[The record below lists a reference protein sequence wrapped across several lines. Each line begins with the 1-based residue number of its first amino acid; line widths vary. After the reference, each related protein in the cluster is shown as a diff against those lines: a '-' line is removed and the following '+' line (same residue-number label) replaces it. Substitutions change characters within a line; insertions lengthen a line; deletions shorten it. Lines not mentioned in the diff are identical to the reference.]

1 MSTPDTLMLA
11 SRIFSALALTSA
23 LIFPVS
29 GFAQSFTFA
38 AIGDVPYGPHE
49 EFAAL
54 VDKINTKSLAFTIH
68 VGDIKSGSTV
78 CSDETFLSVRQLFDR
93 FDRALIYTP
102 GDNEWTD
109 CHRLNNGRYD
119 PLERLEKIRQLFF
132 ASNESLGKQRLP
144 LQTQSSQKSFTPFV
158 ENRRWSQGNVR
169 FATLHLV
176 GSNNNLQP
184 GLPSSSEFA
193 AREHANIAWLRET
206 FAEAKANADAAVVL
220 AMQADTFFGEP
231 RKGSGFVRWNV
242 VLAEEVAAWGKSVLL
257 IQGDTHQYLI
267 DRPLKDNK
275 GKPLS
280 QLVRVVV
287 PGESQAD
294 AVLISIDIADTVTPF
309 QFKLLRGEASP

>member
-1 MSTPDTLMLA
+1 MLV
-11 SRIFSALALTSA
+11 SRIFGALALTCA
-23 LIFPVS
+23 LIIPGS

-38 AIGDVPYGPHE
+38 AIGDIPYGPHE

-54 VDKINTKSLAFTIH
+54 IDKLNGQPLAFTLH

-78 CSDETFLSVRQLFDR
+78 CSDESFLNVRELFEQFDR
-93 FDRALIYTP
+93 PLIYTP

-109 CHRLNNGRYD
+109 CHRGNNGRYD

-132 ASNESLGKQRLP
+132 ASNESLGKRRLT
-144 LQTQSSQKSFTPFV
+144 LQTQSSQKSFSSYV
-158 ENRRWSQGNVR
+158 ENRRWSQGKVR

-206 FAEAKANADAAVVL
+206 FAEAKANLDVAVVL

-231 RKGSGFVRWNV
+231 RKGSGFVRWNAALV
-242 VLAEEVAAWGKSVLL
+242 EEVAAWGKPVLL
-257 IQGDTHQYLI
+257 VQGDTHQYLI
-267 DRPLKDNK
+267 DRPLKDAK

-280 QLVRVVV
+280 QLVRLVV

-294 AVLISIDIADTVTPF
+294 AVLISIDVADTMMPF
-309 QFKLLRGEASP
+309 QFKLLQTGKQP

>member
-1 MSTPDTLMLA
+1 MLA
-11 SRIFSALALTSA
+11 YRTFSALALTSA
-23 LIFPVS
+23 LIFPASV
-29 GFAQSFTFA
+29 FAQSFTFA

-54 VDKINTKSLAFTIH
+54 VDKINTQSLAFTIH

-109 CHRLNNGRYD
+109 CHRVNNGRYD

-158 ENRRWSQGNVR
+158 ENRRWSQGKVR

-193 AREHANIAWLRET
+193 AREHANIAWLKET
-206 FAEAKANADAAVVL
+206 FAEAKANMDSAVVL

-231 RKGSGFVRWNV
+231 RKGSGFVRWNAA
-242 VLAEEVAAWGKSVLL
+242 LAQEVAAWGKPVLL

-267 DRPLKDNK
+267 DNPLKDAS
-275 GKPLS
+275 GKPLR

-287 PGESQAD
+287 PGEREAD
-294 AVLISIDIADTVTPF
+294 AVLIAVDTTDTVTPF
-309 QFKLLRGEASP
+309 QFKLLRAEKQP

>member
-1 MSTPDTLMLA
+1 MLV
-11 SRIFSALALTSA
+11 SRVFSALALTSA
-23 LIFPVS
+23 LIIPGA

-54 VDKINTKSLAFTIH
+54 IDKLNGQSLAFTLH

-78 CSDETFLSVRQLFDR
+78 CSDETFLKVRELFEK

-109 CHRLNNGRYD
+109 CHRVNNGQYD

-132 ASNESLGKQRLP
+132 ASNESLGKRRLP
-144 LQTQSSQKSFTPFV
+144 LQAQSSQPSFAAFV
-158 ENRRWSQGNVR
+158 ENRRWSQGKVR

-193 AREHANIAWLRET
+193 AREQANIAWMRET
-206 FAEAKANADAAVVL
+206 FAEAKSNKDEAVVL

-231 RKGSGFVRWNV
+231 RKGSGFVRWNAA
-242 VLAEEVAAWGKSVLL
+242 LAEEVAAWGKPVLL
-257 IQGDTHQYLI
+257 IQGDTHQYLT
-267 DRPLKDNK
+267 DRPLKDAK
-275 GKPLS
+275 GKALS

-287 PGESQAD
+287 PGESQPD
-294 AVLISIDIADTVTPF
+294 AVLISIDITDTAAPF
-309 QFKLLRGEASP
+309 QFKLLRTETP

>member
-1 MSTPDTLMLA
+1 MLA
-11 SRIFSALALTSA
+11 SRTFGALALTSA

-93 FDRALIYTP
+93 FNRALVYTP

-132 ASNESLGKQRLP
+132 ASNESLGKQRLS
-144 LQTQSSQKSFTPFV
+144 LQTQSSQKSFTSYV
-158 ENRRWSQGNVR
+158 ENRRWSQGKVR

-206 FAEAKANADAAVVL
+206 FAEARANMDVAIVL

-242 VLAEEVAAWGKSVLL
+242 ALAEEVAAWGKPVLL

-267 DRPLKDNK
+267 DNPLKDAS
-275 GKPLS
+275 GKPLR

-287 PGESQAD
+287 PGEREAD
-294 AVLISIDIADTVTPF
+294 AVLIDVDTTDAVTPF
-309 QFKLLRGEASP
+309 RFKLLRTEK

>member
-1 MSTPDTLMLA
+1 MLA

>member
-1 MSTPDTLMLA
+1 MLA
-11 SRIFSALALTSA
+11 SRIFNALALTSA
-23 LIFPVS
+23 LIFPIS

-38 AIGDVPYGPHE
+38 AIGDLPYGPHE
-49 EFAAL
+49 EFAGL
-54 VDKINTKSLAFTIH
+54 IHKLNGQPLAFTIH

-109 CHRLNNGRYD
+109 CHRVSNGRYD

-132 ASNESLGKQRLP
+132 ASSESLGKQRLP
-144 LQTQSSQKSFTPFV
+144 LQMQSSQKSFTSFV
-158 ENRRWSQGNVR
+158 ENRRWSQGKVR

-193 AREHANIAWLRET
+193 AREYANIAWLKET
-206 FAEAKANADAAVVL
+206 FAEAKANRDEAVVL

-231 RKGSGFVRWNV
+231 RKGSGFVRWNA
-242 VLAEEVAAWGKSVLL
+242 VLAEEVAAWEKPVLL
-257 IQGDTHQYLI
+257 IQGDTHQYLT
-267 DRPLKDNK
+267 DRPLKDAK
-275 GKPLS
+275 GNPLS

-294 AVLISIDIADTVTPF
+294 AVLIRVDTADKAAPF
-309 QFKLLRGEASP
+309 HFKLLRDEKQP

>member
-1 MSTPDTLMLA
+1 MLA
-11 SRIFSALALTSA
+11 SRISSVLALTCA
-23 LIFPVS
+23 LIIPVP

-54 VDKINTKSLAFTIH
+54 IDKINTQSLAFTIH

-93 FDRALIYTP
+93 FDRPLIYTP

-109 CHRLNNGRYD
+109 CHRVNNGRYD
-119 PLERLEKIRQLFF
+119 PLERLENIRQLFF
-132 ASNESLGKQRLP
+132 ASNESQGKQRLT
-144 LQTQSSQKSFTPFV
+144 LQTQSSQTSFTSFA
-158 ENRRWSQGNVR
+158 ENRRWSQGKVR

-193 AREHANIAWLRET
+193 AREQANIAWLRAT
-206 FAEAKANADAAVVL
+206 FAEAKTNKDGAVVL

-231 RKGSGFVRWNV
+231 RKGSGFVRWNAA
-242 VLAEEVAAWGKSVLL
+242 LAEEVAAWGKPVLL

-267 DRPLKDNK
+267 DKPLKDAK
-275 GKPLS
+275 GKPLH
-280 QLVRVVV
+280 QLVRLVV
-287 PGESQAD
+287 PGEHQAD
-294 AVLISIDIADTVTPF
+294 AVLISIDVADTTTPF
-309 QFKLLRGEASP
+309 QFKLLQAEKQP

>member
-1 MSTPDTLMLA
+1 MSLPDLPLLV

-23 LIFPVS
+23 LIIPGA

-49 EFAAL
+49 EFASL
-54 VDKINTKSLAFTIH
+54 IEKLNGQPLAFTLH

-78 CSDETFLSVRQLFDR
+78 CSDETFLKVRELFEQ

-109 CHRLNNGRYD
+109 CHRVNNGRYD

-132 ASNESLGKQRLP
+132 ASNESLGKQRMT
-144 LQTQSSQKSFTPFV
+144 LQTQSSQKSFVTFV
-158 ENRRWSQGNVR
+158 ENRRWSQGKVR

-242 VLAEEVAAWGKSVLL
+242 ALAEEVAAWGKPVLL
-257 IQGDTHQYLI
+257 IQGDTHQYLT
-267 DRPLKDNK
+267 DRPLKDAK
-275 GKPLS
+275 GRPLT
-280 QLVRVVV
+280 QLVRIVV
-287 PGESQAD
+287 PGESQPD
-294 AVLISIDIADTVTPF
+294 AVLISIDTADTAAPF
-309 QFKLLRGEASP
+309 QFKLLRAETP

>member
-1 MSTPDTLMLA
+1 MLA

-23 LIFPVS
+23 LIFPGS

-54 VDKINTKSLAFTIH
+54 VDKINTQSLAFTIH

-78 CSDETFLSVRQLFDR
+78 CSDETFTSVRQLFDR

-109 CHRLNNGRYD
+109 CHRVNNGRYD

-158 ENRRWSQGNVR
+158 ENRRWSQGKVR

-206 FAEAKANADAAVVL
+206 FAEATANKDDAVVL

-231 RKGSGFVRWNV
+231 RKGSGFVRWNAA
-242 VLAEEVAAWGKSVLL
+242 LAQEVAAWGKPVLL

-267 DRPLKDNK
+267 DNPLKDPS
-275 GKPLS
+275 GKPLR

-287 PGESQAD
+287 PGEREAD
-294 AVLISIDIADTVTPF
+294 AVLIDVDTADTVTPF
-309 QFKLLRGEASP
+309 QFKLLRTEK

>member
-1 MSTPDTLMLA
+1 MLA

-54 VDKINTKSLAFTIH
+54 VDKINSKSLAFTIH

>member
-1 MSTPDTLMLA
+1 MLA

-132 ASNESLGKQRLP
+132 ASNESLGKRRLP

>member
-1 MSTPDTLMLA
+1 MLA

-23 LIFPVS
+23 LIFPIS

-54 VDKINTKSLAFTIH
+54 VDKINTRSLAFTIH

-109 CHRLNNGRYD
+109 CHRVNNGRYD

-158 ENRRWSQGNVR
+158 ENRRWSQGKVR

-206 FAEAKANADAAVVL
+206 FAEAKANKDDAVVL

-231 RKGSGFVRWNV
+231 RKGSGFVSWNAA
-242 VLAEEVAAWGKSVLL
+242 LAQEIAAWGKPVLL

-267 DRPLKDNK
+267 DNPLKDPS
-275 GKPLS
+275 GKPLR

-287 PGESQAD
+287 PGEREAD
-294 AVLISIDIADTVTPF
+294 AVLIDVDTADTVTPF
-309 QFKLLRGEASP
+309 QFKLLRTEK

>member
-1 MSTPDTLMLA
+1 MLV
-11 SRIFSALALTSA
+11 SRIFNALALICA
-23 LIFPVS
+23 LIFPASV
-29 GFAQSFTFA
+29 FAQSFTFA
-38 AIGDVPYGPHE
+38 AIGDRPYGPHE
-49 EFAAL
+49 EFAGL
-54 VDKINTKSLAFTIH
+54 INKLNGQSLAFTIH

-78 CSDETFLSVRQLFDR
+78 CSDETFTSVRQLFDR
-93 FDRALIYTP
+93 FDRALSYTP

-109 CHRLNNGRYD
+109 CHRVSNGRYD

-158 ENRRWSQGNVR
+158 ENRRWSQGKVR

-206 FAEAKANADAAVVL
+206 FAEATANKDDAVVL

-231 RKGSGFVRWNV
+231 RKGSGFVRWNAA
-242 VLAEEVAAWGKSVLL
+242 LAQEVAAWGKPVLL

-267 DRPLKDNK
+267 DNPLKDPS
-275 GKPLS
+275 GKPLR

-287 PGESQAD
+287 PGEREAD
-294 AVLISIDIADTVTPF
+294 AVLIDVDTADTVTPF
-309 QFKLLRGEASP
+309 QFKLLRTEK

>member
-1 MSTPDTLMLA
+1 MPVPRLL
-11 SRIFSALALTSA
+11 SALALSSA
-23 LIFPVS
+23 LIFPCA

-49 EFAAL
+49 EFTGLIAE
-54 VDKINTKSLAFTIH
+54 INRQTPAFTVH

-78 CSDETFLSVRQLFDR
+78 CSDETFGQVRRLFEQ

-109 CHRLNNGRYD
+109 CHRISNGRYD

-132 ASNESLGKQRLP
+132 SSSESLGKQRLT
-144 LQTQSSQKSFTPFV
+144 LQMQSAQKSFASFP
-158 ENRRWSQGNVR
+158 ENRRWSQGKVR

-184 GLPSSSEFA
+184 GLPSTVEFA
-193 AREHANIAWLRET
+193 EREYANIAWLRET
-206 FAEAKANADAAVVL
+206 FAEAKTNRDAAVIL

-231 RKGSGFVRWNV
+231 RKGSGFVRWNAA
-242 VLAEEVAAWGKSVLL
+242 LAEEVAAWGKPVLL

-267 DRPLKDNK
+267 DRPLKDVS

-287 PGESQAD
+287 PGERAAD
-294 AVLISIDIADTVTPF
+294 AVLIDVDTDDTTQPF
-309 QFKLLRGEASP
+309 RFRLMRAAAKL

>member
-1 MSTPDTLMLA
+1 MLG
-11 SRIFSALALTSA
+11 SRTFSALALTSA
-23 LIFPVS
+23 LIFPVL

-38 AIGDVPYGPHE
+38 ASGDVPYGPHE

-54 VDKINTKSLAFTIH
+54 VDKINAQSLAFTIH

-144 LQTQSSQKSFTPFV
+144 LQMQSSQKSFTPFV

-184 GLPSSSEFA
+184 GLPSTSEFA
-193 AREHANIAWLRET
+193 AREHANIAWLKET
-206 FAEAKANADAAVVL
+206 FAEAKANKDDAVVL

-231 RKGSGFVRWNV
+231 RKGSGFVRWNAA
-242 VLAEEVAAWGKSVLL
+242 LAQEVAAWGKPVLL

-267 DRPLKDNK
+267 DNPLKDAG
-275 GKPLS
+275 GKPLR

-287 PGESQAD
+287 PGEREAD
-294 AVLISIDIADTVTPF
+294 AVLIDVDTADTATPF
-309 QFKLLRGEASP
+309 QFRLLRTQK

>member
-1 MSTPDTLMLA
+1 MLA
-11 SRIFSALALTSA
+11 SRTFSVLALTSA

-54 VDKINTKSLAFTIH
+54 VDKINTQSLAFTIH

-78 CSDETFLSVRQLFDR
+78 CSDETFLSVRRLFDR
-93 FDRALIYTP
+93 FNRALVYTP

-132 ASNESLGKQRLP
+132 ASNESLGKQRLS
-144 LQTQSSQKSFTPFV
+144 LQTQSSQKSFTSYV
-158 ENRRWSQGNVR
+158 ENRRWSQGKVR

-206 FAEAKANADAAVVL
+206 FAEARANMDVAIVL

-242 VLAEEVAAWGKSVLL
+242 ALAEEVAAWGKPVLL

-267 DRPLKDNK
+267 DNPLKDAS
-275 GKPLS
+275 GKPLR

-287 PGESQAD
+287 PGEREAD
-294 AVLISIDIADTVTPF
+294 AVLIDVDTTDAVTPF
-309 QFKLLRGEASP
+309 RFKLLRTEK

>member
-1 MSTPDTLMLA
+1 MLA

-29 GFAQSFTFA
+29 GFAQAFTFA

-54 VDKINTKSLAFTIH
+54 VDKINTQSLAFTIH

-78 CSDETFLSVRQLFDR
+78 CSDETFTSVRQLFDR

-109 CHRLNNGRYD
+109 CHRVNNGRYD

-158 ENRRWSQGNVR
+158 ENRRWSQGKVR

-193 AREHANIAWLRET
+193 AREHANIAWLKET
-206 FAEAKANADAAVVL
+206 FAEAKANMDSAVVL

-231 RKGSGFVRWNV
+231 RKGSGFVRWNAA
-242 VLAEEVAAWGKSVLL
+242 LAQEVAAWGKPVLL

-267 DRPLKDNK
+267 DNPLKDAS
-275 GKPLS
+275 GKPLR

-287 PGESQAD
+287 PGEREAD
-294 AVLISIDIADTVTPF
+294 AVLIAVDTTDTVTPF
-309 QFKLLRGEASP
+309 QFKLLRAEKQP

>member
-1 MSTPDTLMLA
+1 MPA

-54 VDKINTKSLAFTIH
+54 IDKINTRSLAFTIH

-78 CSDETFLSVRQLFDR
+78 CSDETFLSVRQLFDQ
-93 FDRALIYTP
+93 FDHALIYTP

-109 CHRLNNGRYD
+109 CHRVNNGRYD
-119 PLERLEKIRQLFF
+119 PLERLEKIRQMFF
-132 ASNESLGKQRLP
+132 ASNESLGKQRRSV
-144 LQTQSSQKSFTPFV
+144 QAQSSQNSFTSFV
-158 ENRRWSQGNVR
+158 ENRRWSQGKVR

-193 AREHANIAWLRET
+193 AREHANIAWLKET
-206 FAEAKANADAAVVL
+206 FAEAKANMDSAVVL

-231 RKGSGFVRWNV
+231 RKGSGFVRWNAA
-242 VLAEEVAAWGKSVLL
+242 LAQEVAAWGKPVLL

-267 DRPLKDNK
+267 DNPLKDAS
-275 GKPLS
+275 GKPLR

-287 PGESQAD
+287 PGEREAD
-294 AVLISIDIADTVTPF
+294 AVLIEVDTADTVTPF
-309 QFKLLRGEASP
+309 QFKLLRTEKQP

>member
-1 MSTPDTLMLA
+1 MPA

-54 VDKINTKSLAFTIH
+54 IDKINTRSLAFTIH

-78 CSDETFLSVRQLFDR
+78 CSDETFLSVRQLFDQ
-93 FDRALIYTP
+93 FDHALIYTP

-109 CHRLNNGRYD
+109 CHRVNNGRYD
-119 PLERLEKIRQLFF
+119 PLERLEKIRQMFF
-132 ASNESLGKQRLP
+132 ASNESLGKQRRSV
-144 LQTQSSQKSFTPFV
+144 QAQSSQNSFTSFV
-158 ENRRWSQGNVR
+158 ENRRWSQGKVR

-193 AREHANIAWLRET
+193 AREHANIAWLKET
-206 FAEAKANADAAVVL
+206 FAEAKANMDSAVVL

-231 RKGSGFVRWNV
+231 RKGSGFVRWNAA
-242 VLAEEVAAWGKSVLL
+242 LAQEVAAWGKPVLL

-267 DRPLKDNK
+267 DNPLKDAS
-275 GKPLS
+275 GKPLR

-287 PGESQAD
+287 PGEREAD
-294 AVLISIDIADTVTPF
+294 AVLIEVDTADTVTPF
-309 QFKLLRGEASP
+309 QFKLLRAEKQP

>member
-1 MSTPDTLMLA
+1 MLA
-11 SRIFSALALTSA
+11 SRTFSALALTSA

-54 VDKINTKSLAFTIH
+54 VDKINTQSLAFTIH

-93 FDRALIYTP
+93 FNRALVYTP

-132 ASNESLGKQRLP
+132 ASNESLGKQRLS
-144 LQTQSSQKSFTPFV
+144 LQTQSSQKSFTSYV
-158 ENRRWSQGNVR
+158 ENRRWSQGKVR

-206 FAEAKANADAAVVL
+206 FAEARANMDVAIVL

-242 VLAEEVAAWGKSVLL
+242 ALAEEVAAWGKPVLL

-267 DRPLKDNK
+267 DNPLKDAS
-275 GKPLS
+275 GKPLR

-287 PGESQAD
+287 PGEREAD
-294 AVLISIDIADTVTPF
+294 AVLIDVDTTDAVTPF
-309 QFKLLRGEASP
+309 RFKLLRTEK

>member
-1 MSTPDTLMLA
+1 MLA

-54 VDKINTKSLAFTIH
+54 IDKINTQSLAFTIH

-78 CSDETFLSVRQLFDR
+78 CADETFLSVRQLFDQ

-109 CHRLNNGRYD
+109 CHRVNNGRYD

-132 ASNESLGKQRLP
+132 ASNESLGKQQLP
-144 LQTQSSQKSFTPFV
+144 LQTQSSQKPFTSFV
-158 ENRRWSQGNVR
+158 ENRRWSQGKVR

-193 AREHANIAWLRET
+193 AREHANIAWLKET
-206 FAEAKANADAAVVL
+206 FAEAKANMDSAVVL

-231 RKGSGFVRWNV
+231 R
-242 VLAEEVAAWGKSVLL
+242 
-257 IQGDTHQYLI
+257 
-267 DRPLKDNK
+267 
-275 GKPLS
+275 
-280 QLVRVVV
+280 
-287 PGESQAD
+287 
-294 AVLISIDIADTVTPF
+294 
-309 QFKLLRGEASP
+309 

>member
-1 MSTPDTLMLA
+1 MSSPDPLMLA

-29 GFAQSFTFA
+29 VFAQSFTFA

-54 VDKINTKSLAFTIH
+54 VDKINTRSLAFTIH

-78 CSDETFLSVRQLFDR
+78 CSDETFTSVRQLFDR

-109 CHRLNNGRYD
+109 CHRVNNGRYD

-158 ENRRWSQGNVR
+158 ENRRWSQGKVR

-206 FAEAKANADAAVVL
+206 FAEATANKDDAVVL

-231 RKGSGFVRWNV
+231 RKGSGFVRWNAA
-242 VLAEEVAAWGKSVLL
+242 LAQEVAAWGKPVLL

-267 DRPLKDNK
+267 DNPLKDPS
-275 GKPLS
+275 GKPLR

-287 PGESQAD
+287 PGEREAD
-294 AVLISIDIADTVTPF
+294 AVLIDVDTADTVTPF
-309 QFKLLRGEASP
+309 QFKLLRTEK

>member
-1 MSTPDTLMLA
+1 MLA

-23 LIFPVS
+23 LIFPIS

-54 VDKINTKSLAFTIH
+54 VDKINTRSLAFTIH

-78 CSDETFLSVRQLFDR
+78 CSDETFTSVRQLFDR

-109 CHRLNNGRYD
+109 CHRVNNGRYD

-158 ENRRWSQGNVR
+158 ENRRWSQGKVR

-206 FAEAKANADAAVVL
+206 FAEATANKDDAVVL

-231 RKGSGFVRWNV
+231 RKGSGFVRWNAA
-242 VLAEEVAAWGKSVLL
+242 LAQEVAAWGKPVLL

-267 DRPLKDNK
+267 DNPLKDPS
-275 GKPLS
+275 GKPLR

-287 PGESQAD
+287 PGEREAD
-294 AVLISIDIADTVTPF
+294 AVLIDVDTADTVTPF
-309 QFKLLRGEASP
+309 QFKLLRTEK

>member
-1 MSTPDTLMLA
+1 MLA

-23 LIFPVS
+23 LIFPIS

-38 AIGDVPYGPHE
+38 AIGDLPYGPHE

-54 VDKINTKSLAFTIH
+54 VDKINTQSLAFTIH

-78 CSDETFLSVRQLFDR
+78 CSDETFTSVRQLFDR

-109 CHRLNNGRYD
+109 CHRVNNGRYD

-158 ENRRWSQGNVR
+158 ENRRWSQGKVR

-206 FAEAKANADAAVVL
+206 FAEATANKDDAVVL
-220 AMQADTFFGEP
+220 AMQADTFFGDP
-231 RKGSGFVRWNV
+231 RKGSGFVSWNAA
-242 VLAEEVAAWGKSVLL
+242 LAQEIAAWGKPVLL

-267 DRPLKDNK
+267 DNPLKDPS
-275 GKPLS
+275 GKPLR

-287 PGESQAD
+287 PGEREAD
-294 AVLISIDIADTVTPF
+294 AVLIDVDTADTVTPF
-309 QFKLLRGEASP
+309 QFKLLRTEK

>member
-1 MSTPDTLMLA
+1 MSSPDLLMLV
-11 SRIFSALALTSA
+11 SRIFGALALTCA
-23 LIFPVS
+23 LIIPGS

-38 AIGDVPYGPHE
+38 AIGDIPYGPHE

-54 VDKINTKSLAFTIH
+54 IDKLNGQPLAFTLH

-78 CSDETFLSVRQLFDR
+78 CSDETFLNVRALFEQFDR
-93 FDRALIYTP
+93 PLIYTP

-109 CHRLNNGRYD
+109 CHRGNNGRYD

-132 ASNESLGKQRLP
+132 ASNESLGKRRLT
-144 LQTQSSQKSFTPFV
+144 LQTQSSQKSFSSYV
-158 ENRRWSQGNVR
+158 ENRRWSQGKVR

-206 FAEAKANADAAVVL
+206 FAEAKANLDGAVVL

-231 RKGSGFVRWNV
+231 RKGSGFVRWNAALV
-242 VLAEEVAAWGKSVLL
+242 EEVAAWGKPVLL
-257 IQGDTHQYLI
+257 VQGDTHQYLI
-267 DRPLKDNK
+267 DRPLKDAK
-275 GKPLS
+275 GEPLS
-280 QLVRVVV
+280 QLVRLVV

-294 AVLISIDIADTVTPF
+294 AVLISIDVADTMMPF
-309 QFKLLRGEASP
+309 QFKLLQTGKQP